1 VASFAVVTPLPVRR
15 ALAAATVAVAAL
27 TALADGMGA
36 ASAATPERRPAAGTT
51 LAPVGTM
58 FHGMWQFYTDP
69 ERAAVLDQL
78 AAAGVTSVRL
88 DVSWAMLQPS
98 GPGSY
103 DGWGVGF
110 VDHVID
116 MINQRGMRPLVLL
129 WLTPDWAN
137 RGQGEHTLPD
147 NPGDYARVAKWVAA
161 RYGDRVLG
169 WEVWNE
175 QNSPDFLDGA
185 DPVAYTRLLKAA
197 YPAFHAGS
205 LATPVLFGGVQYN
218 DTDWIKRAYD
228 AGAKGH
234 FDVLAV
240 HPYLGPSDLPGT
252 LADNGSVWTL
262 NHVRTV
268 HDLMAARGDGAK
280 AIWFT
285 EFGWSTHGNSDGT
298 PPWALGVTEATQAR
312 YLTETVA
319 YVRAQLPFVT
329 RMYWYNEKDLP
340 VGSEHVMHYGLLRAD
355 DSPKPALAA
364 LATAN
369 ATGGT
374 PAPMPVAMRGGL
386 AAPPKAKAPP
396 PVRNPRPAP
405 RPR

>member
-1 VASFAVVTPLPVRR
+1 VASFAVVTPLPGRR
-15 ALAAATVAVAAL
+15 ALAAAAVAL
-27 TALADGMGA
+27 TALGCGA
-36 ASAATPERRPAAGTT
+36 GTGVAAAATPQRRPAAADT

-58 FHGMWQFYTDP
+58 FHGMWQFYSDP

-98 GPGSY
+98 GPRTY
-103 DGWGVGF
+103 DRWGVGF
-110 VDHVID
+110 VDHVIG
-116 MINQRGMRPLVLL
+116 MINRRGMKPLVLL
-129 WLTPDWAN
+129 WLTPRWAN

-147 NPGDYARVAKWVAA
+147 NPADYARVAKWAAA
-161 RYGDRVLG
+161 RYGDRVQG

-185 DPVAYTRLLKAA
+185 DPVGYARLLAAA

-205 LATPVLFGGVQYN
+205 LAVPVVFGGVQYN
-218 DTDWIKRAYD
+218 DTDWIERAYD

-234 FDVLAV
+234 FDVMAV

-285 EFGWSTHGNSDGT
+285 ELGWSTHPNGSDT

-319 YVRAQLPFVT
+319 YVRTHLPYVT

-340 VGSEHVMHYGLLRAD
+340 VGGEQVQHYGLLRAD

-364 LATAN
+364 LATVN
-369 ATGGT
+369 ATVG
-374 PAPMPVAMRGGL
+374 PSAPMPVAMRGSM
-386 AAPPKAKAPP
+386 AVPAPATA
-396 PVRNPRPAP
+396 PVREPRPVP